1 MQKFSAQNV
10 KNEEVY
16 HKKLFCYKLETAI
29 TSPINISHF
38 QQEEAGPLVEADPEE
53 PDGDR
58 DHVPALELHSVNRS
72 G

>member
-1 MQKFSAQNV
+1 M
-10 KNEEVY
+10 
-16 HKKLFCYKLETAI
+16 ETAI

-58 DHVPALELHSVNRS
+58 DHVPALELHSVYRS
-72 G
+72 EYYKISGNFLKNLFSKKNTN